1 MNSRTV
7 HSLLHVLVLGNSEM
21 NYQRLTKT
29 AFARQMSRFVIPKSA
44 VVLLLDPSFEKH
56 SSPVLFTCNCYN

>member
-7 HSLLHVLVLGNSEM
+7 HFLLHVLVLGNLEM

-29 AFARQMSRFVIPKSA
+29 AFERQMSRFVIPKSA
-44 VVLLLDPSFEKH
+44 VVLLLDPSSAKTFFAC
-56 SSPVLFTCNCYN
+56 PIYM